1 MAGYPVANIKPGMQT
16 ITTEADGPSNS
27 NDYYRNG
34 LAITLDGVNPVP
46 PNTPIPPGAK
56 LQVYAP
62 QGWDPQ
68 KATAGTYAGQNVGGW
83 NTTGG
88 GGVGTV
94 VTGTQ
99 IPLDAAQ
106 RDNIDANTAQA
117 YAAIDQAR
125 QQYQLDV
132 ARFGEDVAARIF
144 NQRVQN
150 ATLKLNGFNA
160 NLNRAGVQLQAN
172 QQGYD
177 QRAGVADRKTAILG
191 MLADRS
197 GPQDWVKYTNLL
209 NGLSAPSGQTTH
221 FEPFSIL
228 DGLIQPGRVDIP
240 DAVNV
245 GEIPIA
251 GPTTVN
257 APQPQPQPQ
266 GQGQGPSWAAT
277 ATPANGG
284 VLPSNQ
290 DDNSLVLMKENA
302 PNTAS
307 RYTPLPAPAGEMSA
321 AEQAAR
327 QIAAQRQQ
335 QPAAANPASF
345 GSPIG
350 RFANGGTIAGGGM
363 AITGDSPKGHRTGY
377 EEMVINLNP
386 DPEDR
391 VLIVPLRGRAMPDLP
406 RAAGGGVYGAT
417 GGYDF
422 TKYSPQTLGNLPF
435 MKKLSGQ
442 KVGGSFGGFGA
453 PLGNADY
460 GVSNAPWN
468 ISYQQLMQMKPSETD
483 MAKGFYQDA
492 LWTDWRDVVENAR
505 RAAPIGTSFGA
516 TQYAA

>member
-172 QQGYD
+172 QQGFD

-197 GPQDWVKYTNLL
+197 GSQDWVKYTNLL

-221 FEPFSIL
+221 LEPFSIL

-245 GEIPIA
+245 GEIPVA
-251 GPTTVN
+251 GATTV
-257 APQPQPQPQ
+257 ASPQP

-277 ATPANGG
+277 AQPANGG
-284 VLPSNQ
+284 VLAANQ
-290 DDNSLVLMKENA
+290 RDNSLVLMKKNA
-302 PNTAS
+302 PGTAAAQAV
-307 RYTPLPAPAGEMSA
+307 APAGEMSV

-335 QPAAANPASF
+335 PAANPASF
-345 GSPIG
+345 NSPIG
-350 RFANGGTIAGGGM
+350 RFANGGEIAGGGM
-363 AITGDSPKGHRTGY
+363 AITGDSPEGHRTGY

-391 VLIVPLRGRAMPDLP
+391 VLIVPLRGHAMSDLP

-417 GGYDF
+417 SGFDF
-422 TKYSPQTLGNLPF
+422 TRYSPQTMGNLPF

-453 PLGNADY
+453 ALGNADY